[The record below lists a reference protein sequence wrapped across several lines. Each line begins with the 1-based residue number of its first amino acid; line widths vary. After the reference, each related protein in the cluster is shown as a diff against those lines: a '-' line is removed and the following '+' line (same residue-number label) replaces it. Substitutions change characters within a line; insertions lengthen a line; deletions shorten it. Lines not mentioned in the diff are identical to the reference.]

1 LASLAGVRRA
11 SYAFR
16 HLNGSEDESRM
27 PKGYVIAHATVTD
40 AEKWGQ
46 YVAKSKI
53 ALDMYEGKPIV
64 RGGKCEIVEG
74 HGVARNVV
82 LEFPSFEHAIGY
94 ARSPEYAE
102 AKALRQ
108 GAGTID
114 ITVVEGV

>member
-1 LASLAGVRRA
+1 
-11 SYAFR
+11 
-16 HLNGSEDESRM
+16 M
-27 PKGYVIAHATVTD
+27 PKGYVIAHATVTNP
-40 AEKWGQ
+40 EKWAE

-53 ALDMYEGKPIV
+53 ALDKYQGQPIV

-74 HGVARNVV
+74 NGTLRNVII
-82 LEFPSFEHAIGY
+82 EFPSFEHALGY
-94 ARSPEYAE
+94 AQSSEYAD